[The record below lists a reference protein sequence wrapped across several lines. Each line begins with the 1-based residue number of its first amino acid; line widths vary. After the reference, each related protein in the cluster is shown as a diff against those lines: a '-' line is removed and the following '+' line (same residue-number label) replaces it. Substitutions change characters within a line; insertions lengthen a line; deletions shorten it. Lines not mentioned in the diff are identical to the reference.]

1 MIRKLFST
9 MVFTLTGLTALSTAY
24 GAAFKLVPVCTKPAV
39 QADAEGYGVA
49 SFRYD
54 KGNQGITMTWA
65 SFTAQGKKR
74 DEGVT
79 QLSACT
85 VVDDANWRCGGE
97 VVVLSGIATRRELH
111 EMKDGVY
118 SYSNDRAK
126 DQLCSLRIE
135 LAN

>member
-1 MIRKLFST
+1 MSSKFFPAL
-9 MVFTLTGLTALSTAY
+9 VFVMTGLTALSTAH

-54 KGNQGITMTWA
+54 KDTQGITMTWA
-65 SFTAQGKKR
+65 SFTAQGKKS

-79 QLSACT
+79 HLSACT

-97 VVVLSGIATRRELH
+97 VVVLGGIATRRELH

-135 LAN
+135 PAN